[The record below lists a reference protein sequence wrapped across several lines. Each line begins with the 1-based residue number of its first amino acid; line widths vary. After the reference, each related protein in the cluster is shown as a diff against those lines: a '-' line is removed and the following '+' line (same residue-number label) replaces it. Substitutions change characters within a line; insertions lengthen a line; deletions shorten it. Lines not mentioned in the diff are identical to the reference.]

1 MAVWGASGDGMEK
14 RQPVF
19 GQATAN
25 TLVPGDT
32 AYDGTVLAA
41 RQKGNSTFDIN
52 KGGVPSCGVG
62 TSSGG
67 CGLASRF
74 RELNLTGQIDLA
86 RFDPV
91 HLVLTGDYVRNLGF
105 DADEILRRTGI
116 VYPKENQGYQ
126 IRLAAGMPKITNRH
140 DWQVFGAYKRVGAD
154 AVLDAYTDS
163 DFHLGGTD
171 AKGWVLGGSY
181 GIATNTS
188 FGLRWFSTDEISGL
202 PLAIDV
208 LMLDLNSRF

>member
-1 MAVWGASGDGMEK
+1 VALYDFKNVEG
-14 RQPVF
+14 
-19 GQATAN
+19 TAN
-25 TLVPGDT
+25 TLVPGDST
-32 AYDGTVLAA
+32 YNGTVLAA

-52 KGGVPSCGVG
+52 KDGVLSCGLG
-62 TSSGG
+62 TSNSG

-86 RFDPV
+86 MFDPV
-91 HLVLTGDYVRNLGF
+91 HVMLTGDYVRNIGF
-105 DADEILRRTGI
+105 DANDILLRTGNS
-116 VYPKENQGYQ
+116 YTKENQGRQ
-126 IRLAAGMPKITNRH
+126 VKLTVGMPTVAKRN
-140 DWQVFGAYKRVGAD
+140 DWQVSGAYKRLGAD

-181 GIATNTS
+181 GIGSNTS
-188 FGLRWFSTDEISGL
+188 FGLRWISADEISGP
-202 PLAIDV
+202 PLAVDV